1 MLKKEKLFS
10 DTWILIIGIPLV
22 GIIFPFFFGLRWGDD
37 RFFRWMVIYMLT
49 PVVPWIATRFTI
61 SFIWEKF
68 PWETDPLLHIIVGIA
83 LLSVFGMLAV
93 GLFYLLNIVFFDV
106 GPDYWH
112 VMRPIRI
119 GILLAT
125 GIITLVHETIH
136 LFFKWK
142 KELTRAA
149 DLEKENMRSKFE
161 ALKNHVNPHFLFNSL
176 GTLTSLIRTDPQKA
190 EKYVSEFS
198 GIYRYFLEVNNND
211 LVTVE
216 EELKFID
223 SYLFLQKIRFGDG
236 FNCKKQVSERARKA
250 YMLPLTLELLVE
262 NALKHNTI
270 LVSSPLTIE
279 IMDDTDN
286 RLVIRNTY
294 QPRPP
299 AETPHSG
306 LLNLEQ
312 RYQSY
317 LGKSILTKIED
328 GKFVVEI
335 PLIESEP

>member
-1 MLKKEKLFS
+1 MLISMLTSLFS
-10 DTWILIIGIPLV
+10 WFT
-22 GIIFPFFFGLRWGDD
+22 
-37 RFFRWMVIYMLT
+37 
-49 PVVPWIATRFTI
+49 TRLAI
-61 SFIWEKF
+61 SFIWGKYR
-68 PWETDPLLHIIVGIA
+68 WETDPLLHIVIGIV
-83 LLSVFGMLAV
+83 LLSLSGMLSV
-93 GLFYLLNIVFFDV
+93 GLFYLLNVVFHDA

-112 VMRPIRI
+112 AMRPIRT
-119 GILLAT
+119 GILLAI
-125 GIITLVHETIH
+125 GIITLIHETIH

-190 EKYVSEFS
+190 EKYVTEFS

-223 SYLFLQKIRFGDG
+223 SYLFLQQIRFGDG
-236 FNCKKQVSERARKA
+236 FACKTRVSENARKA
-250 YMLPLTLELLVE
+250 YILPLTLELLVE
-262 NALKHNTI
+262 NALKHNTT

-279 IMDDTDN
+279 ILDDTDN

-299 AETPHSG
+299 AETPRSG
-306 LLNLEQ
+306 LQNLEQ

-328 GKFVVEI
+328 GKFIVQV
-335 PLIESEP
+335 PLIESQP